1 MDVRTLAQ
9 REQSIQDWLVN
20 RLSEWLA
27 IDAREISL
35 VEPFAN
41 YGLSSVAA
49 VSLSGELSDWLG
61 IELSPILAYEYPT
74 VEALARHLAQQVET
88 TVA

>member
-1 MDVRTLAQ
+1 MNAHAPTQ

-20 RLSEWLA
+20 RLAEWLA
-27 IDAREISL
+27 MDAREISIL
-35 VEPFAN
+35 EPFAS
-41 YGLSSVAA
+41 YGLSSIAA

-74 VEALARHLAQQVET
+74 VERLARHLAEQIERT
-88 TVA
+88 TA